1 VTLDANGEEEEVED
15 LVGSAKRD
23 GEIEKLKKIH

>member
-1 VTLDANGEEEEVED
+1 MTLDANGEEAEVED

-23 GEIEKLKKIH
+23 GEIEKLKEYH